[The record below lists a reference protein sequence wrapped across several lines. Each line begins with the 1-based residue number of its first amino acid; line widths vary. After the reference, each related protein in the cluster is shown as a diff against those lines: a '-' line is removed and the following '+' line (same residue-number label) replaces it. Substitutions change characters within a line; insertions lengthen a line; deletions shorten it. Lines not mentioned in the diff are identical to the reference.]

1 MSTMTPSPTHR
12 FGTSPGHKQYEIL
25 PSLNALGVPAV
36 APLPEGETEDTTRLV
51 ERFGEDILAAGLHNG
66 NQVVY
71 VKPERL
77 VELANFIKT
86 DEKLAYETL
95 IDVTAVDRS
104 RLPIGKED
112 ERYQGVYQFR
122 SYGRKKMLTVV
133 SPAKGGDRPHLPSLT
148 PVFKGATWPE
158 RESYDLMGVTYD
170 GHPDLRRILMP
181 KHWPYHPLQKQ
192 VPLGGEEVP
201 FTVTW
206 DDPEFET
213 FGTQIYPANSA
224 KPDLPP
230 GMNRE
235 NMIINM
241 GPHHPS
247 THGVLRLVVELDGE
261 QVVRVDPD
269 LGFLHS
275 GFEKT
280 AEFKRYKDFIYYT
293 DRMDYLSA
301 MNNNLAFALPV
312 EQMLGIEVPER
323 GQVIRVIMAEL
334 QRIAAHLFWLST
346 HVLDVSGTGMSLL
359 MYATRERERILDL
372 FEMACGARLTVSYLR
387 IGGVWQDLPPRFIEE
402 LKDFVKVM
410 PTKIKEYHAMLTD
423 APLWRERLEG
433 IGYISRQDALDMGLT
448 GPMLRGSGVDWDLR
462 RDVPYAAYPM
472 FDFEV
477 PTSNDGDCY
486 GRYLLRMEEMSQSVR
501 ILDQAVRNLPSGPFK
516 TENRKVTPPPR
527 AELDVSME
535 SLIHHFKLMT
545 EGFQVPAGFV
555 YGGVEANKGELSCF
569 VYSDGS
575 AKPYRVHIHGPSFN
589 NLYAIDHMC
598 RGGMLSDVVT
608 NIGSIDIVLGEVD
621 R

>member
-1 MSTMTPSPTHR
+1 MSPLN
-12 FGTSPGHKQYEIL
+12 TSPLYRPYETL
-25 PSLNALGVPAV
+25 PGLNMPGIPAV
-36 APLPEGETEDTTRLV
+36 APLPTGETDDTRAIA
-51 ERFGEDILAAGLHNG
+51 ERFGEDVIAAGLHNG

-71 VKPERL
+71 VQPSRL
-77 VELANFIKT
+77 VELAQFINRDAQLK
-86 DEKLAYETL
+86 YESL
-95 IDVTAVDRS
+95 VDVCAVDRLK
-104 RLPIGKED
+104 LPIGPD
-112 ERYQGVYQFR
+112 DARFQGVYQFR
-122 SYGRKKMLTVV
+122 SYSRKKLLTVV
-133 SPAKGGDRPHLPSLT
+133 SPATGGDSPHLPSLAG
-148 PVFKGATWPE
+148 VFKGAIWPE
-158 RESYDLMGVTYD
+158 RESYDLIGVVYD
-170 GHPDLRRILMP
+170 GHPDLRRIMMP

-192 VPLGGEEVP
+192 VPVGGEEVP
-201 FTVTW
+201 FTPTW

-213 FGTQIYPANSA
+213 FGTQIYPSNSA

-261 QVVRVDPD
+261 QVLRVDPD

-275 GFEKT
+275 GFEKI
-280 AEFKRYKDFIYYT
+280 AEAKRYKDFIYYT

-301 MNNNLAFALPV
+301 MNNNLSFALPV
-312 EQMLGIEVPER
+312 EQMLGIDVPER

-346 HVLDVSGTGMSLL
+346 HVLDISGTGMSLL
-359 MYATRERERILDL
+359 MYATRERERILEL

-402 LKDFVKVM
+402 LKDFIKVM
-410 PTKIKEYHAMLTD
+410 PGKIDDYSAMLTD
-423 APLWRERLEG
+423 VPLWVERLDG
-433 IGYISRQDALDMGLT
+433 IGYISREDALNMGLT

-462 RDVPYAAYPM
+462 RDMPYSAYPM
-472 FDFEV
+472 FDFDV
-477 PTSNDGDCY
+477 ITSDRGDGY
-486 GRYLLRMEEMSQSVR
+486 GRYLVRMEEMRQSLR
-501 ILDQAVRNLPSGPFK
+501 ILDQAVKNLPKGPFK

-545 EGFQVPAGFV
+545 EGFHVPPGFV
-555 YGGVEANKGELSCF
+555 YGGVESNKGELSTF